1 MYMNFW
7 NSQSFLENMINE
19 NKDNSE
25 LVKELLLVYKCL
37 IEKQS
42 DIEVQF
48 LKSDS
53 ENRKD
58 LEKNFTERH
67 ASNND
72 YHKNRD
78 NLNSEKNYLV

>member
-1 MYMNFW
+1 MYMNFL

-42 DIEVQF
+42 DIQVQL
-48 LKSDS
+48 LKSDV
-53 ENRKD
+53 
-58 LEKNFTERH
+58 EKQV
-67 ASNND
+67 SNNE
-72 YHKNRD
+72 YYKNKD
-78 NLNSEKNYLV
+78 NLNSGKNYLV

>member
-7 NSQSFLENMINE
+7 NSQSFLENMIHE

-42 DIEVQF
+42 DIEMQF
-48 LKSDS
+48 LKSDV
-53 ENRKD
+53 
-58 LEKNFTERH
+58 EKQVSINE
-67 ASNND
+67 
-72 YHKNRD
+72 YYKNKD
-78 NLNSEKNYLV
+78 NLNSEKNCLV

>member
-1 MYMNFW
+1 MYMNFL

-37 IEKQS
+37 IEKRS

-58 LEKNFTERH
+58 FQKNFTERH
-67 ASNND
+67 VSNND
-72 YHKNRD
+72 YYKNRD